1 MANVADIAQ
10 YINSQ
15 FWELSKV
22 KLQKLLYFA
31 QAWALGKHS
40 QELFPDDFVAWELGP
55 ALKDLHESM
64 RDCEKVVPLEVPGSN
79 LERLT
84 NGDMQYL
91 DSVLAFYGDM
101 TKEELVDLAH
111 QDSVWKTAL
120 RDAII
125 PKDEIKAL
133 YMDRQCPL
141 Q

>member
-31 QAWALGKHS
+31 QAWSLGKND
-40 QELFPDDFVAWELGP
+40 QELFPDDFVAWKLGP
-55 ALKDLHESM
+55 AIKELHESM
-64 RDCEKVVPLEVPGSN
+64 RDCEKVVPLDVPGADVD
-79 LERLT
+79 RLT
-84 NGDMQYL
+84 NGDMQYI
-91 DSVLAFYGDM
+91 DSILAFYGDM
-101 TKEELVDLAH
+101 TKEELIELAH
-111 QDSVWKTAL
+111 QDIVWKKAR

-125 PKDEIKAL
+125 PKEEIKAL
-133 YMDRQCPL
+133 YRGRECPL